1 MLINTDKKT
10 ININLNG
17 NIKIAN
23 PSYPSFGYKDIP
35 FNIIYDIYNTGG
47 NSNYYSQILT
57 ESDRTLIERVTGSI
71 TTNEYISILHTI
83 TINDLGNYKF
93 IIEVGTI

>member
-1 MLINTDKKT
+1 MLINTDKKN

-17 NIKIAN
+17 NIKITN

-35 FNIIYDIYNTGG
+35 FNIIYDIYNIGG
-47 NSNYYSQILT
+47 NCGYYSQILT
-57 ESDRTLIERVTGSI
+57 ESDRTLIERITGNIVT
-71 TTNEYISILHTI
+71 NKYISIKHTI
-83 TINDLGNYKF
+83 TIKDLGNYKF